1 MSLTIVNR
9 CDGLDL
15 YVAVQ
20 YEDRM
25 CDGNPPPDGS
35 WAKAG
40 WFRVPYF
47 QTLPPPY
54 PGAPPLTFGGRKE
67 VLTGSIKRR
76 YVYVHAR
83 AWDGANWVAGWG
95 DRVPRNL
102 PLNYGFKECIWYRFD
117 PPLDRCWF
125 LEFYSP
131 TQNLTVDLHL

>member
-9 CDGLDL
+9 VDGLDL
-15 YVAVQ
+15 YVAIM
-20 YEDRM
+20 YEDHM
-25 CDGNPPPDGS
+25 CDYNPPPDGS

-40 WFRVPYF
+40 WYRVPPF

-54 PGAPPLTFGGRKE
+54 EGAPPITFGGRKE
-67 VLTGSIKRR
+67 VITGSIKRR

-83 AWDGANWVAGWG
+83 AWNGSNWVAGWG
-95 DRVPRNL
+95 DRSPRNL
-102 PLNYGFKECIWYRFD
+102 PLGYGFKECIWYQFD

-131 TQNLTVDLHL
+131 SQDLTVDLHL